1 MKKGSTQSTLL
12 TYLLLS
18 GIAALVSS
26 CQDYEPYS
34 DQHVK
39 DVAYTHEFE
48 RQFGDIDPNQNWDL
62 FGQLARRRYAVTR
75 ADQYV
80 NQVSI
85 TDSPSS
91 DYIRISK
98 EEAQEYQKVLPESP
112 VWGANLTDVGMTNL
126 GRVKQDFVAS
136 DHTFTLAPVY
146 WITGGNQDEI
156 GIYWY
161 TDDEKNADVTIMGSD
176 GELYWLVRKKLL
188 DGKSRLQYYGYN
200 ANNWGQP
207 SGSLALRNIPTSL
220 IDAGDVFNFP
230 RSAQY
235 LESHPISVTIPEEIP
250 VFGFYLTNNQ
260 GTRYS
265 ESKLNKRISK
275 NGWDNV
281 SPCYVATFN
290 IQKDIDATS
299 SDNRDYL
306 CFEDN
311 FDDNET
317 DFDLNDLVFAIG
329 GLDENSIIDR
339 TTVNENAILVCEDL
353 QEFDFDFNDIALE
366 VNYTE
371 EINRA
376 YKFVSSGEGTG
387 HYVLDEDNTTET
399 QTLKVTAM
407 AAGGA
412 SESTVTLNNQE
423 WGEIHAL
430 MNETPELPVGSKN
443 HKIINA
449 SSVYT
454 DLKGQSLTFTKDQLP
469 PKNVGTG
476 EGQYPTYLSQLFDT
490 DGFFAITTTDGT
502 ATKIISNKSFK
513 GKGEGNTA
521 PQMMLLP
528 DYFEWPLEQTYI
540 KDAYAKFTDWVEDVT
555 KTDWILNSQEAAL
568 VTDRGNLEPTIN
580 PDTPSEVKE
589 SFELKPTTGTFSF
602 TGSNGRTVTYYNG
615 IFLPLPAELQDE
627 AYDNASAKLHITF
640 PNKLNRTYYLDD
652 AAGQEILKD
661 NTGTS
666 GSNVYNK
673 YTISAT
679 RLKQALTAVSSDG
692 KVGIWIVT
700 DGDRE
705 VATEGELQAGTFKA
719 EIDILNV
726 TTEAHHKLFV
736 NPTYIVFESSTP
748 QQITAH
754 SSTGGDDIITF
765 TSSDN
770 SVVTVSKTGL
780 VTPVADGYASI
791 VVRAEASTV
800 NGKAYKATS
809 ERVSVEVIMGSDS
822 QVILKLGTTQKIAGA
837 TGDLT
842 NYALCTTVRTDLS
855 PWTNGATLTVTNTAG
870 DEPYFELRTAGDD
883 VVVEKQKVT
892 NKQITYQLSATQLAQ
907 FKNSAGDGYT
917 FKVVHSED
925 TYVQAAILDK
935 R

>member
-1 MKKGSTQSTLL
+1 
-12 TYLLLS
+12 
-18 GIAALVSS
+18 
-26 CQDYEPYS
+26 
-34 DQHVK
+34 
-39 DVAYTHEFE
+39 
-48 RQFGDIDPNQNWDL
+48 
-62 FGQLARRRYAVTR
+62 
-75 ADQYV
+75 
-80 NQVSI
+80 
-85 TDSPSS
+85 
-91 DYIRISK
+91 
-98 EEAQEYQKVLPESP
+98 
-112 VWGANLTDVGMTNL
+112 MTNL
-126 GRVKQDFVAS
+126 GRVKQDFIAS

-161 TDDEKNADVTIMGSD
+161 TDDEENANATIMGAD
-176 GELYWLVRKKLL
+176 GELYWLVRKKPL
-188 DGKSRLQYYGYN
+188 DGKSHLYYAYN
-200 ANNWGQP
+200 YWGQTRTTAVP
-207 SGSLALRNIPTSL
+207 KTY
-220 IDAGDVFNFP
+220 IDCGDVFSKNN
-230 RSAQY
+230 ALY
-235 LESHPISVTIPEEIP
+235 LESHPITVTIPEEIP
-250 VFGFYLTNNQ
+250 YFGFYLTNNQ

-265 ESKLNKRISK
+265 ESKLNKRITK

-353 QEFDFDFNDIALE
+353 QEFDFDFNDIVLE

-412 SESTVTLNNQE
+412 RESTVTLNNQE

-430 MNETPELPVGSKN
+430 MNETPTLPVGSKN

-449 SSVYT
+449 GSVYT
-454 DLKGQSLTFTKDQLP
+454 DLKGQSITFTKDQLP
-469 PKNVGTG
+469 PKNVGTE
-476 EGQYPTYLSQLFDT
+476 EGQYPTYLSQLFDMER
-490 DGFFAITTTDGT
+490 FFAITTTDGT
-502 ATKIISNKSFK
+502 ATKIIANQSFK

-528 DYFEWPLEQTYI
+528 DYFEWPQEQKYI
-540 KDAYAKFTDWVEDVT
+540 KEAYTKFTEWVEDVT

-568 VTDRGNLEPTIN
+568 ITDRGNLEPVVT
-580 PDTPSEVKE
+580 PDTPSEVTQ
-589 SFELKPTTGTFSF
+589 SFEIMPIHGTFSY
-602 TGSNGRTVTYYNG
+602 TGSNGRTVTYQDAV
-615 IFLPLPAELQDE
+615 FLEFPEKLLNLAN
-627 AYDNASAKLHITF
+627 DNALAKLRVTYTT
-640 PNKLNRTYYLDD
+640 KEKSTYYLND
-652 AAGQEILKD
+652 ASGKEILKD
-661 NTGTS
+661 NTSEVAGT
-666 GSNVYNK
+666 NVTNT
-673 YTISAT
+673 YTISSS
-679 RLKQALTAVSSDG
+679 RLQQVLTNVPEG
-692 KVGIWIVT
+692 KKAGIWIVK
-700 DGDRE
+700 DGTPNYWGNINTS
-705 VATEGELQAGTFKA
+705 VNITENAV
-719 EIDILNV
+719 IDIHNV

-736 NPTYIVFESSTP
+736 NPTYMTFESNTP
-748 QQITAH
+748 QQITAR
-754 SSTGGDDIITF
+754 SSTGGEISF

-770 SVVTVSKTGL
+770 SIAEVDENGL

-791 VVRAEASTV
+791 VVRAEESTDS
-800 NGKAYKATS
+800 NGKLYKATS
-809 ERVSVEVIMGSDS
+809 ERVSVEVIMGSDG

-837 TGDLT
+837 TDEDLT
-842 NYALCTTVRTDLS
+842 NYALCTTVRSDLS

-870 DEPYFELRTAGDD
+870 DEPYFELRTVGDD
-883 VVVEKQKVT
+883 VIVEKQKVT
-892 NKQITYQLSATQLAQ
+892 NKQIAYQLSATQLAR
-907 FKNSAGDGYT
+907 FKNSTGDGYT
-917 FKVVHSED
+917 FKVVHSSD

>member
-1 MKKGSTQSTLL
+1 MAPKR
-12 TYLLLS
+12 
-18 GIAALVSS
+18 
-26 CQDYEPYS
+26 
-34 DQHVK
+34 H
-39 DVAYTHEFE
+39 
-48 RQFGDIDPNQNWDL
+48 
-62 FGQLARRRYAVTR
+62 AVTR

-80 NQVSI
+80 DQISV
-85 TDSPSS
+85 TDAGE
-91 DYIRISK
+91 DEYIQISK
-98 EEAQEYQKVLPESP
+98 KEAAEYQKVLPESP
-112 VWGANLTDVGMTNL
+112 VWGSDLTDVGMTNL
-126 GRVKQDFVAS
+126 GRVKQDFIAS

-161 TDDEKNADVTIMGSD
+161 TDDEENANATIMGAD

-188 DGKSRLQYYGYN
+188 DGKSHLYYAYN
-200 ANNWGQP
+200 YWGQTRTTAVP
-207 SGSLALRNIPTSL
+207 KTY
-220 IDAGDVFNFP
+220 IDCGDVFSKNN
-230 RSAQY
+230 ALY
-235 LESHPISVTIPEEIP
+235 LESHPITVTIPEEIP
-250 VFGFYLTNNQ
+250 YFGFYLTNNQ

-265 ESKLNKRISK
+265 ESKLNKRITK

-353 QEFDFDFNDIALE
+353 QEFDFDFNDIVLE

-412 SESTVTLNNQE
+412 RESTVTLNNQE

-430 MNETPELPVGSKN
+430 MNETPALPVGSKN

-449 SSVYT
+449 GSVYT
-454 DLKGQSLTFTKDQLP
+454 DLKGQSITFTKDQLP
-469 PKNVGTG
+469 PKNVGTE
-476 EGQYPTYLSQLFDT
+476 EGQYPTYLSQLFDMER
-490 DGFFAITTTDGT
+490 FFAITTTDGT
-502 ATKIISNKSFK
+502 ATKIIANQSFK

-528 DYFEWPLEQTYI
+528 DYFEWPQEQKYI
-540 KDAYAKFTDWVEDVT
+540 KEAYTKFTEWVEDVT

-568 VTDRGNLEPTIN
+568 ITDRGNLEPIVN
-580 PDTPSEVKE
+580 PDMPSEVKE
-589 SFELKPTTGTFSF
+589 SFVLTPTTGTFSY
-602 TGSNGRTVTYYNG
+602 TGSNGRTVTFNNG
-615 IFLPLPAELQDE
+615 IFLELPSVLQGE
-627 AYDNASAKLHITF
+627 AYDNASAKLHITY
-640 PNKLNRTYYLDD
+640 PNKRNRTYYLED
-652 AAGQEILKD
+652 AAGKEILKD
-661 NTGTS
+661 NSGTS
-666 GSNVYNK
+666 GSNVYNT
-673 YTISAT
+673 YTISAS
-679 RLKQALTAVSSDG
+679 RLKQALSAVSPDG
-692 KVGIWIVT
+692 KVGIWIVM
-700 DGDRE
+700 DGDLK
-705 VATEGELQAGTFKA
+705 VATDGELQAGTFKA
-719 EIDILNV
+719 EIDIQNV

-736 NPTYIVFESSTP
+736 NPTYMAFESSTP
-748 QQITAH
+748 QQITAR
-754 SSTGGDDIITF
+754 SSTGGQISF

-770 SVVTVSKTGL
+770 SVATVSATGL

-791 VVRAEASTV
+791 VVRAEESTDS
-800 NGKAYKATS
+800 NGKLYKATS
-809 ERVSVEVIMGSDS
+809 ERVSVEVIMGSDG

-837 TGDLT
+837 TDEDLT
-842 NYALCTTVRTDLS
+842 NYALCTTVRSDLS

-870 DEPYFELRTAGDD
+870 DEPYFELRTVGDD
-883 VVVEKQKVT
+883 VIVEKQKVT
-892 NKQITYQLSATQLAQ
+892 NKQIAYQLSATQLAR
-907 FKNSAGDGYT
+907 FKNSTEDGYT
-917 FKVVHSED
+917 FKVVHSSD